1 MVPDP
6 RGEVHPVSPGEGRII
21 GTHARSL
28 QTLCC
33 GAAFDYNAYPYFN
46 ADSKV
51 YPFPLINHRFVS
63 TVVLG
68 PESLL

>member
-6 RGEVHPVSPGEGRII
+6 RGEVHPVLPGGGRII
-21 GTHARSL
+21 DAHARSL
-28 QTLCC
+28 HTLCC
-33 GAAFDYNAYPYFN
+33 GAAFDCNTYPYFN
-46 ADSKV
+46 ADSKM

-63 TVVLG
+63 TVILC